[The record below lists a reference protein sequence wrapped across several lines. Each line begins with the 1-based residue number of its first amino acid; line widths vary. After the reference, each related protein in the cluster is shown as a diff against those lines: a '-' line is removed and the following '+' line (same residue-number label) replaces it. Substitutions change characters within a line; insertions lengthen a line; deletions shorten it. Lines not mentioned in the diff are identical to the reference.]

1 MLHTKHILRT
11 AIDDRKRHRW
21 RAARRCDSI
30 TITVIGLNDLLDS
43 VMYLV
48 TMDRRV
54 PRSRNSKPDFVAS
67 DLDDHHSDVIPDADF
82 LISLA
87 AQN

>member
-11 AIDDRKRHRW
+11 AIDDRERHRW

-30 TITVIGLNDLLDS
+30 TITVVGLNDLLDS
-43 VMYLV
+43 VIYLV

-54 PRSRNSKPDFVAS
+54 PRSRNAKPDFVAP
-67 DLDDHHSDVIPDADF
+67 DLDDHHADVITDADF
-82 LISLA
+82 LIGFS